1 MNNFAI
7 TNLIIEI
14 ITILSIISA
23 LAVITS
29 TNPVIAI
36 IFLIGLFLNVAIY
49 LIFMGLNFIGLSYLL
64 VYIGAITVLI
74 LFIVMMISTEVVQ
87 TVEVGPDYSKLL
99 PLAYSLAVLFLIL
112 FLITIPSF
120 IIDFSSFE
128 IYNLINNLIYYI
140 KNDFSNLLDYSSV
153 QNLFNF
159 STNNNKSGEISEA
172 LTNSINTQ
180 FNYGPFGNYFRNIYV
195 EYNPLTYPL
204 IKGNNNPTGFYY

>member
-1 MNNFAI
+1 
-7 TNLIIEI
+7 
-14 ITILSIISA
+14 
-23 LAVITS
+23 
-29 TNPVIAI
+29 
-36 IFLIGLFLNVAIY
+36 
-49 LIFMGLNFIGLSYLL
+49 MGLNFIGLSYLL

-140 KNDFSNLLDYSSV
+140 KNDFSNILDSIYSTI

-159 STNNNKSGEISEA
+159 TTNKSGEISEA
-172 LTNSINTQ
+172 FANNINTQ
-180 FNYGPFGNYFRNIYV
+180 FNNGPFGNYYRNIYV